1 MWSTDLLIANTLI
14 YLFYVQ
20 SKAAL
25 SPPKNKAE
33 AMAEAMLDD
42 IRKIA
47 AGKYGGGEKRPEY
60 STQEI
65 RQLLEG
71 SSYCHRYSIQ
81 EAY

>member
-1 MWSTDLLIANTLI
+1 
-14 YLFYVQ
+14 
-20 SKAAL
+20 
-25 SPPKNKAE
+25 
-33 AMAEAMLDD
+33 MAEAMLDD

-47 AGKYGGGEKRPEY
+47 AGKCGGGEKRPEY